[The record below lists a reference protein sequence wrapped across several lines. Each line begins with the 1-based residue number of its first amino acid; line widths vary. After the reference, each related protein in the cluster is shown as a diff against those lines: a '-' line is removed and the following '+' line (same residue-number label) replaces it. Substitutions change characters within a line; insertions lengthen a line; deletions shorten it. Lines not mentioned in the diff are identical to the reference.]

1 MKKLVIFAIFVAT
14 GAFANNGAVRIDDF
28 GCGVLDGNGN
38 GVYTTDSKVV
48 MTPSPNGNTVL
59 KCFAKNVPNNTGRAV
74 RWNYENTGYS
84 CGTQSGSTTD
94 WHETVS
100 TSGRAVLTCI
110 IH

>member
-1 MKKLVIFAIFVAT
+1 MKKLVLVAIFAASA
-14 GAFANNGAVRIDDF
+14 AFANNGAVHMDNF

-38 GVYTTDSKVV
+38 GYYTTDSKVV
-48 MTPSPNGNTVL
+48 ITHSRNGNTVL
-59 KCFAKNVPNNTGRAV
+59 KCFAKNVPNSTGRAV
-74 RWNYENTGYS
+74 KWNHANTGYS

-100 TSGRAVLTCI
+100 ARGRAVLTCI